1 MVQYCLTRGKR
12 IEELTL
18 AELKEFSSKIEK
30 SVYKYLSADAVVD
43 RRRAV
48 GGTARVNVA
57 RRLKELR
64 A

>member
-1 MVQYCLTRGKR
+1 
-12 IEELTL
+12 
-18 AELKEFSSKIEK
+18 
-30 SVYKYLSADAVVD
+30 VVD

-48 GGTARVNVA
+48 GGTARANVA

>member
-1 MVQYCLTRGKR
+1 
-12 IEELTL
+12 LTL

-48 GGTARVNVA
+48 GGTARANVA